1 MTARNA
7 ALLLFVTALHVGAVA
22 QAPSPVRRISLD
34 FPHGELRLLVD
45 RDGPSQ
51 LFYAAAPFG
60 REVVAGTFDIDTL
73 RGPLTSRLLPVTAAE
88 THPVGQLFGTVSLW
102 FAPGKTD
109 EYLIADQAFAEGLLQ
124 RACANLTPDTASSGA
139 LVASACARLRTRTV
153 TSARARQDMPPPL
166 AALVGR
172 ARLDGP
178 VAAWCA
184 AQYRPGAAGAM
195 AVAVT
200 APGGGRYL
208 ALDADG
214 NVSALAAFA
223 STPDLACYTRA
234 AAEDLHRS
242 IKTSDTIQGE
252 ITPRFDTTVVC
263 GFVDDT
269 SARCWQYAP
278 ETRTFVVVGRWVT

>member
-1 MTARNA
+1 VTARVA
-7 ALLLFVTALHVGAVA
+7 ALLLCIAALRVAGAA
-22 QAPSPVRRISLD
+22 QAPSAVRQISLD

-60 REVVAGTFDIDTL
+60 REVAAGTFDIDTL
-73 RGPLTSRLLPVTAAE
+73 RGQLASRLQPVSPAE
-88 THPVGQLFGTVSLW
+88 TRPPGQVFGTVTLGFGS
-102 FAPGKTD
+102 GHN
-109 EYLIADQAFAEGLLQ
+109 EQYLIVDRAFAERLLT
-124 RACANLTPDTASSGA
+124 RACAHLVDPASPGE
-139 LVASACARLRTRTV
+139 LVASVCARRPSRG
-153 TSARARQDMPPPL
+153 TSSATAPQALPPAL

-184 AQYRPGAAGAM
+184 AQFRPGTAGAM

-208 ALDADG
+208 AVDADG
-214 NVSALAAFA
+214 TVSSLAAFA
-223 STPDLACYTRA
+223 GPPDLACYTRA
-234 AAEDLHRS
+234 AAEDLDRS
-242 IKTSDTIQGE
+242 IQTSATIHGA
-252 ITPRFDTTVVC
+252 IAPRFDTTVVC
-263 GFVDDT
+263 GFVDAT
-269 SARCWQYAP
+269 SAQCWQFAP

>member
-1 MTARNA
+1 MTARIA
-7 ALLLFVTALHVGAVA
+7 ALLLFVTAVQVAVVA
-22 QAPSPVRRISLD
+22 QAPPPVRHISLD
-34 FPHGELRLLVD
+34 FLHGGLRLLVD
-45 RDGPSQ
+45 RHGPSQ

-60 REVVAGTFDIDTL
+60 REVTAGTFDIDTL
-73 RGPLTSRLLPVTAAE
+73 RTQLAPRLQPVSAAD
-88 THPVGQLFGTVSLW
+88 TRPPGQAFGTVTLGY
-102 FAPGKTD
+102 AGRQPE
-109 EYLIADQAFAEGLLQ
+109 EYLIVDQAFAEGLLT
-124 RACANLTPDTASSGA
+124 RACANLAAGSTSTLE
-139 LVASACARLRTRTV
+139 LVTLECTRLRSRTV

-166 AALVGR
+166 DALVGR

-184 AQYRPGAAGAM
+184 AQYRPGAAGSI

-214 NVSALAAFA
+214 NVSALAAFVSA
-223 STPDLACYTRA
+223 PDLACYTRA
-234 AAEDLHRS
+234 AAVDLDRS
-242 IKTSDTIQGE
+242 IKASDTIQGE

-269 SARCWQYAP
+269 SAQCWQFAP
-278 ETRTFVVVGRWVT
+278 ETRTFVVVGGWVT